1 MWTGRPL
8 QAIMLQGHEEDS
20 ESDALMQF
28 FLLGLAALVLALFA
42 MGGFTRANPS
52 AMARQI
58 RLAGGALALG
68 ASAIVLVRGYAG
80 PAALLGMLGS
90 WLLGWGGGAPA
101 WPGSSGKSSGQTSTV
116 TTEHLA
122 MELDHDSGAMTGHV
136 LKGMF
141 AGRDLESLKPAEVAL
156 LWHDCR
162 FVDPQSSQLLE
173 TYLDRIHPSWR
184 EDVSRGEREMR
195 DHDGRMQ
202 PQQAYEILGLKPG
215 ATDEEIRRA
224 HRDLMQK
231 LHPDRGGSTYL
242 AAQVNEAKDVLL
254 NQ

>member
-1 MWTGRPL
+1 
-8 QAIMLQGHEEDS
+8 
-20 ESDALMQF
+20 MQF
-28 FLLGLAALVLALFA
+28 FLLGLAVLVLALLA
-42 MGGFTRANPS
+42 VGGFTRANP
-52 AMARQI
+52 AVMARQM

-68 ASAIVLVRGYAG
+68 AATIFLVRGMAG

-90 WLLGWGGGAPA
+90 WLLGWNGGTPRWGGG
-101 WPGSSGKSSGQTSTV
+101 SSTKSSGQMSKV

-122 MELDHDSGAMTGHV
+122 MELDHDSGAMSGKV

-141 AGRDLESLKPAEVAL
+141 TGRDLDSLKPAEVAL

-162 FVDPQSSQLLE
+162 FVDPQSAQLLE
-173 TYLDRIHPSWR
+173 AYLDRIHPSWR
-184 EDVSRGEREMR
+184 EDVSRGERAMR

-202 PQQAYEILGLKPG
+202 PAEAYEILGIAPG
-215 ATDEEIRRA
+215 ASDEEIRRA
-224 HRDLMQK
+224 HRDLMLK

-254 NQ
+254 NQRS